1 MKVINTGRNFSI
13 TDDSLK
19 TYDQLPTGVYT
30 VRFSQFKGFYLELHA
45 PMEVKEEKIYG
56 VHQVKVDKVLR
67 SFKAFNRNLGVIL
80 SGDKGIGKSMFARL
94 LSIEANKKDIPL
106 IIVEEYVPGIA
117 SFIEDIQQ
125 EVVVLFDEFEK
136 TFAGTSDNDP
146 QASMLSLF
154 DGVAQGKK
162 LFVITCNEIKQLN
175 DYLINRP
182 GRFHYHF
189 RFDYPS
195 AEEIKQY
202 LTDKLDVVYH
212 NEINNVIS
220 FSRKVNLNYDCLRAI
235 SFELNSGIKF
245 EEAIKDLNIVN
256 VTRERYNIQLHFI
269 NGLPQ
274 ERQSVVLD
282 LFSDNRRVAINLN
295 DEKGLDIITVEFNP
309 TDAKY
314 DSVLMSM
321 IVPKEKIKLKYED
334 DLDYYKKEDIERNK
348 ALIPDYLLIS
358 REKPKSIHYM
368 I

>member
-19 TYDQLPTGVYT
+19 TYDQLPVGVYT

-56 VHQVKVDKVLR
+56 VHQVKVDKVLK
-67 SFKAFNRNLGVIL
+67 SFEAFNRNLGVIL

-94 LSIEANKKDIPL
+94 LSIDANKKGLPL
-106 IIVEEYVPGIA
+106 IIVEEYIPGIS

-136 TFAGTSDNDP
+136 TFSGKGDGDP

-162 LFVITCNEIKQLN
+162 LFVITCNEIRQLN

-195 AEEIKQY
+195 AEEIKEY
-202 LTDKLDVVYH
+202 LSDKIDKAYH
-212 NEINNVIS
+212 NEINSVIS
-220 FSRKVNLNYDCLRAI
+220 FSRKVDLNYDCLRAI
-235 SFELNSGIKF
+235 AFELNAGIKF
-245 EEAIKDLNIVN
+245 EDAIKDLNIVN
-256 VTRERYNIQLHFI
+256 ITRERYNIQLHFT

-274 ERQSVVLD
+274 EKRSVALD
-282 LFSDNRRVAINLN
+282 LFSDDRTINCGLN
-295 DEKGLDIITVEFNP
+295 DEKGYDIITVEFNP
-309 TDAKY
+309 ADAKY
-314 DSVLMSM
+314 DPALMAMVVS
-321 IVPKEKIKLKYED
+321 KDKIKLKYDE

-348 ALIPDYLLIS
+348 ALTPDYLLIS
-358 REKPKSIHYM
+358 REKAKSIHYM
-368 I
+368 V